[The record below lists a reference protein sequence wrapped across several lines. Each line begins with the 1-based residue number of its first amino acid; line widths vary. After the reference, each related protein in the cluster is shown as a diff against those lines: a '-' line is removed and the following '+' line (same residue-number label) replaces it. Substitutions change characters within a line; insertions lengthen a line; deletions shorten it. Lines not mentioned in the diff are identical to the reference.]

1 MSLSRRIGRFLVIV
15 GVGLIGYF
23 VLTDLA
29 QQPIYASL
37 LIGTLTLV
45 GGIVI
50 LITNPAPESHL
61 NPRFRSLNKVLKRD
75 EEVDEKKK

>member
-1 MSLSRRIGRFLVIV
+1 MSFSRRLGKFLIIV

-29 QQPIYASL
+29 QQAVYASL
-37 LIGTLTLV
+37 LIGTLMLI

-50 LITNPAPESHL
+50 LIANPAPEPQP
-61 NPRFRSLNKVLKRD
+61 NPRFRSLNKIMKRD
-75 EEVDEKKK
+75 EEVEEKKK